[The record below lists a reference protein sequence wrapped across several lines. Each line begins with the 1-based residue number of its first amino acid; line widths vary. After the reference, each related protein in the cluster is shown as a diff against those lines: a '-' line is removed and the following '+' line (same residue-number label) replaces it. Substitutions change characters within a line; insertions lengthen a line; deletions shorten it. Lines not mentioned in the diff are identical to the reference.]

1 MSASAARVQIEAFR
15 PKLKNTLRG
24 FADVILPLTRLC
36 IRDVAI
42 HQIGDRCWINLPSRP
57 MTNKDGSPMLN
68 DRGKPLYFAFLRFT
82 DGAAHLQFE
91 RAVIAALR
99 ATHPHALADAREAQR

>member
-1 MSASAARVQIEAFR
+1 MSVVIEEFR
-15 PKLKNTLRG
+15 PLIKNTLRG
-24 FADVILPLTRLC
+24 FADVVLPLTRLC

-57 MTNKDGSPMLN
+57 MRNKDGSPMRN
-68 DRGKPLYFAFLRFT
+68 DRGKPLYFSFLRFT
-82 DGAAHLQFE
+82 DEAAHLQFE

-99 ATHPHALADAREAQR
+99 AKHPLVLADAGEARP

>member
-1 MSASAARVQIEAFR
+1 MSVVIAEFR
-15 PKLKNTLRG
+15 PLIKNTLRG
-24 FADVILPLTRLC
+24 FADVVLPLTRLC

-42 HQIGDRCWINLPSRP
+42 HQVGDRCWVNLPSRP
-57 MTNKDGSPMLN
+57 MLNKDGSSMLN

-82 DGAAHLQFE
+82 DEAAHLQFE

-99 ATHPHALADAREAQR
+99 AAHPHVLAQP